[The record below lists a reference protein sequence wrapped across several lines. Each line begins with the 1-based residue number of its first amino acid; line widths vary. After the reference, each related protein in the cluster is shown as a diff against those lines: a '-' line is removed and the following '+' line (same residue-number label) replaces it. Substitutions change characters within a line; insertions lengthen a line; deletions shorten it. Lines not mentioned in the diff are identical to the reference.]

1 MSNSVNRCRVLATA
15 LVTAVAAAALSGC
28 ATQGGFEASSFL
40 VTPGKYTLY
49 TCPQLTP
56 QTSARMSR
64 KRELDALIAKA
75 GSGPG
80 GAVAATLA
88 YRAEYAQ
95 VQGELAELAKESAAK
110 NCPPPPPPP
119 KPAAV
124 PSSPKSK
131 KGKPARG

>member
-15 LVTAVAAAALSGC
+15 LVTAAAAAALSGC

-49 TCPQLTP
+49 SCPQLVP
-56 QTSARMSR
+56 QTDARIAR

-75 GSGPG
+75 GPG
-80 GAVAATLA
+80 AGALAATLA
-88 YRAEYAQ
+88 YRTEYAQ
-95 VQGELAELAKESAAK
+95 VRGELAELARESAAK
-110 NCPPPPPPP
+110 NCPPPPPPKPAMAPTAP
-119 KPAAV
+119 KP
-124 PSSPKSK
+124 K